1 MTILWSFSL
10 LSFYNRDMN
19 AKFDITGI
27 RIENERLL
35 LREWRLSD
43 VDDMYEYASVPDVGE
58 RAGWPPHKNKEE
70 SLYYFLCRQ

>member
-1 MTILWSFSL
+1 
-10 LSFYNRDMN
+10 MN

-27 RIENERLL
+27 RIETERLL
-35 LREWRLSD
+35 LREWCLSD

-70 SLYYFLCRQ
+70 SLYHPFKEDPHIDIAISNA